1 MNPRE
6 FCNIPG
12 YSSALFLTYDFDPI
26 FFERVVLRELWG
38 CGTGDIVVIAD
49 PSRIDTSLP
58 RWSHGLV
65 HLGRRYQLV
74 SAAVAGAFHPK
85 IIIRAGREGVIAWVG
100 SGNVT
105 FGGWGGNRE
114 MGTAWALDK
123 GDGGWIR
130 SLIEQIEAWCPGGA
144 THNVPQRIR
153 GLPAVESLVASE
165 GTLTNPV
172 LFSKAGHP
180 LSSQLAQRWNG
191 RRFQEARVLTGSTD
205 RDGAFLEWLH
215 NVFGVERAIVAV
227 DPRSASFDP
236 VLIKKIPIDVQILKA
251 DSDRPLH
258 AKLCWLSGLNGDA
271 ALMGSANCSRSAWLR
286 DPADGGNIEAVSVY
300 DQIPRELVEEVAG
313 VFEDAE
319 PYALLTPTE
328 KEEVEPS
335 GDGLRF
341 RLSEINWDPR
351 NSELMIRFIDELPT
365 GTLVTVDLEEKIAE
379 CQHAPADL
387 STWVAVVTLEETART
402 RFAVVTIVSA
412 DGSEKKTR
420 MHWVNNHAELIHAA
434 HGRQIENVLDG
445 MRRSPLPAEQRRI
458 LRELHQIGTV
468 LLTDLQAFPDPR
480 RTPVARCEKDRA
492 EGAEEVPPVDP
503 ETLVRSLAEETA
515 RYSSDLGGR
524 SMGFSLYGVMRA
536 LFPEKTQEI
545 RNDVV
550 IDDESA
556 PITQRPPQREE
567 KEEKKKI
574 SEQIQKRLSRQMEQW
589 LDNFRDPVFAERCSA
604 RQFVQAAAYPLV
616 VGILGTQYGWV
627 SGNDAVSWARHVFD
641 TLFQIA
647 SPGSAKF
654 RGILNSIRNRLRSEG
669 KEKIFLEAVG
679 DGTLWL
685 AFLKSLSIQAGSG
698 ERAAFERALALRD
711 VFNDSVLRSSTDN
724 DRITKLI
731 GLIGED
737 AKASLLKEAFRV
749 TDALRQLEE
758 DLESEWEKLI
768 HSQQEAKLVH
778 EPDDFLWKP
787 SIGWAV
793 AEEKST
799 GDKFNVYLR
808 LRASIVKV
816 KAAGFYVNVTREEA
830 YRSRL
835 KALVAHDYGPVGE

>member
-1 MNPRE
+1 M
-6 FCNIPG
+6 
-12 YSSALFLTYDFDPI
+12 
-26 FFERVVLRELWG
+26 
-38 CGTGDIVVIAD
+38 
-49 PSRIDTSLP
+49 
-58 RWSHGLV
+58 
-65 HLGRRYQLV
+65 
-74 SAAVAGAFHPK
+74 
-85 IIIRAGREGVIAWVG
+85 
-100 SGNVT
+100 
-105 FGGWGGNRE
+105 
-114 MGTAWALDK
+114 
-123 GDGGWIR
+123 
-130 SLIEQIEAWCPGGA
+130 
-144 THNVPQRIR
+144 
-153 GLPAVESLVASE
+153 
-165 GTLTNPV
+165 
-172 LFSKAGHP
+172 
-180 LSSQLAQRWNG
+180 
-191 RRFQEARVLTGSTD
+191 TGSTD

-319 PYALLTPTE
+319 PYALTPTE

-335 GDGLRF
+335 GDGFRF

-365 GTLVTVDLEEKIAE
+365 GTLVTVDLEGKIAE

-536 LFPEKTQEI
+536 LYGVRKVWRQLCREGSQVDRYTVARLMREMGLQGRGPWTSI
-545 RNDVV
+545 VILAPNDGSPQSTFGRV
-550 IDDESA
+550 IVGVHERVFDEQPSA
-556 PITQRPPQREE
+556 PVSSNARPALAISSRWRRHAESCEEYKPRPVQKHKRTQD
-567 KEEKKKI
+567 
-574 SEQIQKRLSRQMEQW
+574 RL
-589 LDNFRDPVFAERCSA
+589 A
-604 RQFVQAAAYPLV
+604 
-616 VGILGTQYGWV
+616 GT
-627 SGNDAVSWARHVFD
+627 F
-641 TLFQIA
+641 
-647 SPGSAKF
+647 
-654 RGILNSIRNRLRSEG
+654 RNR
-669 KEKIFLEAVG
+669 
-679 DGTLWL
+679 
-685 AFLKSLSIQAGSG
+685 
-698 ERAAFERALALRD
+698 
-711 VFNDSVLRSSTDN
+711 
-724 DRITKLI
+724 RIY
-731 GLIGED
+731 
-737 AKASLLKEAFRV
+737 A
-749 TDALRQLEE
+749 
-758 DLESEWEKLI
+758 
-768 HSQQEAKLVH
+768 
-778 EPDDFLWKP
+778 
-787 SIGWAV
+787 
-793 AEEKST
+793 
-799 GDKFNVYLR
+799 
-808 LRASIVKV
+808 
-816 KAAGFYVNVTREEA
+816 
-830 YRSRL
+830 
-835 KALVAHDYGPVGE
+835 